1 MKDEN
6 ADKPAEFDAE
16 IKLWYRAQAQET
28 PSAELDDAIM
38 SLAKSAN
45 QSTKADNLVVVD
57 NSFWRRH
64 RWPISSAASVM
75 FVATLLLI
83 NQDETQELLS
93 DESYAPMMMQMESD
107 AQEPELQKSQRKSES
122 RSMMSATSLDEQQVQ
137 FQDAAQNEVFQV
149 EVISEVAKDVSL
161 QGRNADV
168 KAKIKSLSDS
178 KPVKT
183 MPQRDAVVSAKQAV
197 NHLESLV
204 KQKQWVEAE
213 KLVLKIRKNYPQLKN
228 EDHPQH
234 LRWKTLSELVIIP
247 LPKPSVPASDK

>member
-45 QSTKADNLVVVD
+45 QSKKADNLVVVD

-93 DESYAPMMMQMESD
+93 NESYAPVMMQMEAD
-107 AQEPELQKSQRKSES
+107 AKESELPVTLRKSEP
-122 RSMMSATSLDEQQVQ
+122 RAMMSAPSVDEQQVQ
-137 FQDAAQNEVFQV
+137 LQGAAQNEVIQV
-149 EVISEVAKDVSL
+149 NANAAEDVSL
-161 QGRNADV
+161 QSGNGDV

-178 KPVKT
+178 KSIKT
-183 MPQRDAVVSAKQAV
+183 MSQRDAVVSAKQAV

-204 KQKQWVEAE
+204 KQEQWVEAE

-234 LRWKTLSELVIIP
+234 LRWKTLSEQVIIP

>member
-6 ADKPAEFDAE
+6 ADKPAEFDTE
-16 IKLWYRAQAQET
+16 LQLWYRAQAQET

-149 EVISEVAKDVSL
+149 NANAAEDVSL
-161 QGRNADV
+161 QSGNGDV

-178 KPVKT
+178 KSIKT
-183 MPQRDAVVSAKQAV
+183 MSQRDAVVSAKQAV
-197 NHLESLV
+197 NHLENLV
-204 KQKQWVEAE
+204 KQEQWIEAE
-213 KLVLKIRKNYPQLKN
+213 KLVLKIRKDYPQLKN
-228 EDHPQH
+228 EDHPQY
-234 LRWKTLSELVIIP
+234 LRWETLSEQVIIP

>member
-16 IKLWYRAQAQET
+16 LKLWYRAQAQET

-45 QSTKADNLVVVD
+45 QSTKVDNLVVVD

-83 NQDETQELLS
+83 NQDATQDILS
-93 DESYAPMMMQMESD
+93 DEAYAPMMMQMTAD
-107 AQEPELQKSQRKSES
+107 AQEPELQKSQRKSEP
-122 RSMMSATSLDEQQVQ
+122 RAMMSATSLDEQQVQ
-137 FQDAAQNEVFQV
+137 LQDAAQNEVIQV
-149 EVISEVAKDVSL
+149 DMSTEAAKDVSL
-161 QGRNADV
+161 QTGNGDV
-168 KAKIKSLSDS
+168 KAKIKSLSDI
-178 KPVKT
+178 KPIKT
-183 MPQRDAVVSAKQAV
+183 MPQRDAVVSAKQAL

-204 KQKQWVEAE
+204 KQEQWSEAE
-213 KLVLKIRKNYPQLKN
+213 KLVLKIRKAYPQLRN
-228 EDHPQH
+228 EDHPQY
-234 LRWKTLSELVIIP
+234 LRWKTLSEQVIIP

>member
-16 IKLWYRAQAQET
+16 LKLWYRDQAQET

-38 SLAKSAN
+38 SLAKSTN

-93 DESYAPMMMQMESD
+93 DESYAPVMMQMALD
-107 AQEPELQKSQRKSES
+107 TQEPELQEALRKSEP
-122 RSMMSATSLDEQQVQ
+122 RTMMSAFSLDEQQDQLQGTAQHEVVQ
-137 FQDAAQNEVFQV
+137 VDAITEAVT
-149 EVISEVAKDVSL
+149 DVSI
-161 QGRNADV
+161 QGGNGDV

-178 KPVKT
+178 KPIKT

-213 KLVLKIRKNYPQLKN
+213 KLVLKIRKAYPQLKN
-228 EDHPQH
+228 EDHPQY
-234 LRWKTLSELVIIP
+234 LRWKTLSEQVIIP